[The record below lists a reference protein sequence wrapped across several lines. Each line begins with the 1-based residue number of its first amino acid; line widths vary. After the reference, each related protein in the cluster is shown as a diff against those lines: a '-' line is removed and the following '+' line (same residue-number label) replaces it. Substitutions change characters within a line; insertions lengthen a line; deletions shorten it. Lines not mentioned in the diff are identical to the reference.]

1 MMDSNQDKNSIFS
14 KYFPDALD
22 ERFGELKILLTE
34 SEKKE
39 YDMIDQKARQD
50 VFDLSEAGIERSSRI
65 KGI

>member
-39 YDMIDQKARQD
+39 CDMIDQKARQD
-50 VFDLSEAGIERSSRI
+50 IFDLPEAEIERSSRT